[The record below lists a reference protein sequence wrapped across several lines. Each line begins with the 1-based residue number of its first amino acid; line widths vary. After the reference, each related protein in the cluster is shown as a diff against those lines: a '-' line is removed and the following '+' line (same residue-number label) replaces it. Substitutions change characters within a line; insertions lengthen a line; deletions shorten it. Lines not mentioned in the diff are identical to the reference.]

1 MVWFRNQITNFQY
14 PTSRRRKRW
23 IEYSFLEV
31 QQQAAA
37 LALEED
43 ASMNED
49 VDLEAALIKLEK
61 IISKKLS
68 SAKNLRK
75 DG

>member
-1 MVWFRNQITNFQY
+1 
-14 PTSRRRKRW
+14 
-23 IEYSFLEV
+23 
-31 QQQAAA
+31 
-37 LALEED
+37 
-43 ASMNED
+43 MNED